1 MAHEPKRHPARE
13 HHHLGGPAGISDASL
28 AARSLRGKPV
38 VRRRDHAGG
47 PTGGPAPGRAAMRFR
62 RSVFGA
68 LQPFPGLDC

>member
-13 HHHLGGPAGISDASL
+13 HHHLGGPADISDASL

-47 PTGGPAPGRAAMRFR
+47 PTGGPVPGGWPCDLEGVCSARYSLSRA
-62 RSVFGA
+62 
-68 LQPFPGLDC
+68 